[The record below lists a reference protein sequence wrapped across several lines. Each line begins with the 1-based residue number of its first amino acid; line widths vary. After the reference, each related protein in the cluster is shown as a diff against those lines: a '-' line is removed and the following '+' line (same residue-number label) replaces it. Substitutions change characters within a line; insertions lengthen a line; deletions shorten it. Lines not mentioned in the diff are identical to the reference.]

1 MSETVDS
8 VAQEFLKHLSA
19 KGMKSVPVQHT
30 SFYRET
36 EAEAVQRMDRE
47 FKKNTQTPS
56 HRFEIMDEN
65 VSERFILKHGKK
77 YFYGF
82 KGSETKWTYEPR
94 LAQAVSEVEADAL
107 KDWMEVFGTPV
118 VCHLVSKGKQ

>member
-8 VAQEFLKHLSA
+8 VAQGFLKHLSA

-30 SFYRET
+30 SFYSET

-47 FKKNTQTPS
+47 FKKNLRTPP
-56 HRFEIMDEN
+56 HRFEITVEDGPDK
-65 VSERFILKHGKK
+65 FILKHGKK

-94 LAQAVSEVEADAL
+94 LAQAVSEIEADAL
-107 KDWMEVFGTPV
+107 KNWMEVFGTPV
-118 VCHLVSKGKQ
+118 VRHLVSKG